1 MNTEQRAKYSA
12 LTNEMEAIIN
22 NAKTEARELTHS
34 EFKKIVKLEEQRES
48 MFGNLANELHSTP
61 TSTSTTAGPILPFNT
76 ELMSGALREMHRT
89 GLNHVGDIRELRGA
103 ITGANSAGL
112 IFEPVS
118 EEYAAKLATP
128 FELGEVGAILDAN
141 TANYTKFPYQSGD
154 LIPNV
159 IGEASAIDSGSL
171 TIASAPVALSK
182 FAVIQ
187 KVSLEVVEDYPGV
200 WDMIASA
207 ARVGF
212 STAVSRRVFD
222 RVINTSNIQTIDC
235 TAVNATAFGYDN
247 ILQGLRQLE
256 AVNVNP
262 RRAAFV
268 SSPRIS
274 ENLAKLKDTTGQYIQ
289 PPAKLNDVRMLTTS
303 AILETY
309 SSNTATKAFLA
320 DWSSVRVIVKGI
332 GAGIVQGGTRFTA
345 DANIPVFSPGM
356 HELKE
361 TYIGTGELAVLFY
374 LRCDVVVHRPDNVV
388 MFDNLK
394 F

>member
-1 MNTEQRAKYSA
+1 MSEPCACSESATAKFA
-12 LTNEMEAIIN
+12 LDE
-22 NAKTEARELTHS
+22 
-34 EFKKIVKLEEQRES
+34 
-48 MFGNLANELHSTP
+48 
-61 TSTSTTAGPILPFNT
+61 
-76 ELMSGALREMHRT
+76 
-89 GLNHVGDIRELRGA
+89 
-103 ITGANSAGL
+103 
-112 IFEPVS
+112 
-118 EEYAAKLATP
+118 
-128 FELGEVGAILDAN
+128 
-141 TANYTKFPYQSGD
+141 
-154 LIPNV
+154 
-159 IGEASAIDSGSL
+159 
-171 TIASAPVALSK
+171 IASAPVALSK

-200 WDMIASA
+200 WDMIAAA

-332 GAGIVQGGTRFTA
+332 GAVIVQGGTRFTA
-345 DANIPVFSPGM
+345 DANIPVFF
-356 HELKE
+356 EFF
-361 TYIGTGELAVLFY
+361 LFFF
-374 LRCDVVVHRPDNVV
+374 RGFRSD
-388 MFDNLK
+388 
-394 F
+394 

>member
-1 MNTEQRAKYSA
+1 
-12 LTNEMEAIIN
+12 
-22 NAKTEARELTHS
+22 
-34 EFKKIVKLEEQRES
+34 
-48 MFGNLANELHSTP
+48 
-61 TSTSTTAGPILPFNT
+61 
-76 ELMSGALREMHRT
+76 
-89 GLNHVGDIRELRGA
+89 
-103 ITGANSAGL
+103 
-112 IFEPVS
+112 
-118 EEYAAKLATP
+118 
-128 FELGEVGAILDAN
+128 
-141 TANYTKFPYQSGD
+141 
-154 LIPNV
+154 
-159 IGEASAIDSGSL
+159 
-171 TIASAPVALSK
+171 
-182 FAVIQ
+182 
-187 KVSLEVVEDYPGV
+187 VEDYPGV
-200 WDMIASA
+200 WDMIAAA

-222 RVINTSNIQTIDC
+222 RVINTANIQTIDC

-247 ILQGLRQLE
+247 ILQGMRQLE

-274 ENLAKLKDTTGQYIQ
+274 ENLAKLKETTGAYII

-309 SSNTATKAFLA
+309 STNTATKAFLA

-374 LRCDVVVHRPDNVV
+374 LRCDVVVHRPDNIV